1 MDQEFMKEK
10 PVMPLV
16 ISMALPMTFSMLV
29 NALYNIIDSYFV
41 AQISEDAMTAL
52 SLVFPLQNLVNA
64 VVIGFA
70 IGINATMAYYLGAQ
84 KQQLADKTA
93 SLGMLL
99 NMLHGLVLAAICIAV
114 MPAFLGMF
122 TKQAGIIG
130 MGVQYSDI
138 VFLFAVPNAAA
149 LCFEKIFQAVGRMK
163 TSMFCMLLGC
173 VTNIVLDPLLI
184 FGIGIFPAM
193 GIRGAALATGI
204 GQIVSLAGYLTAYY
218 WKPIPAKVKVRNMK
232 PEKQLCKKVYSIGI
246 PATLSLALP
255 SVQVSALNAILAVY
269 SASYVLVL
277 GAYFKLQ
284 TFLYLTGNGVVQGMR
299 PLIGYNYGA
308 GESKRVKEIF
318 RSALFLIVIVM
329 VIGTILCMAVPQALI
344 GLFTGNPE
352 TIRLGREALRLISI
366 GFIVSSV
373 SVTVSGALEGL
384 GKGKESLVISLLRY
398 IVVILPL
405 AFILSRLSG
414 GWCMARVLDH
424 GICFSSDLM
433 DHMQKRD
440 FSVRHIQQCFKLV
453 DRNRFGIKITL
464 IPGRT
469 KLMNVVAYLLIFNSL
484 DTGFGIGTV
493 CVIND
498 RLYHSLILWL
508 LFNIFDKTHIDFQLI
523 NR

>member
-1 MDQEFMKEK
+1 MNQEFMKEK

-70 IGINATMAYYLGAQ
+70 IGINAAMAYYLGAQ

-93 SLGMLL
+93 SIGMLL

-114 MPAFLGMF
+114 MPAFLVMF
-122 TKQAGIIG
+122 TKQAGIYWEWG
-130 MGVQYSDI
+130 YSTRI
-138 VFLFAVPNAAA
+138 LYFYLQCQMRQRFVLK
-149 LCFEKIFQAVGRMK
+149 KIFQAVGRMK

-405 AFILSRLSG
+405 AFILSRLFQAAGVWHAFWITEFVSAVIS
-414 GWCMARVLDH
+414 WI
-424 GICFSSDLM
+424 IC
-433 DHMQKRD
+433 K
-440 FSVRHIQQCFKLV
+440 KE
-453 DRNRFGIKITL
+453 
-464 IPGRT
+464 
-469 KLMNVVAYLLIFNSL
+469 IF
-484 DTGFGIGTV
+484 
-493 CVIND
+493 
-498 RLYHSLILWL
+498 
-508 LFNIFDKTHIDFQLI
+508 Q
-523 NR
+523 

>member
-1 MDQEFMKEK
+1 MNQEFMKEK

-284 TFLYLTGNGVVQGMR
+284 PFLY
-299 PLIGYNYGA
+299 LIGYNYGA

-405 AFILSRLSG
+405 AFILSRLFEAAGVWHAFWITEFVSAVIS
-414 GWCMARVLDH
+414 WI
-424 GICFSSDLM
+424 IC
-433 DHMQKRD
+433 K
-440 FSVRHIQQCFKLV
+440 KE
-453 DRNRFGIKITL
+453 
-464 IPGRT
+464 
-469 KLMNVVAYLLIFNSL
+469 IF
-484 DTGFGIGTV
+484 
-493 CVIND
+493 
-498 RLYHSLILWL
+498 
-508 LFNIFDKTHIDFQLI
+508 Q
-523 NR
+523 

>member
-70 IGINATMAYYLGAQ
+70 IGINAAMAYYLGAQ

-93 SLGMLL
+93 SIGMLL

-114 MPAFLGMF
+114 MPVFLGMF

-130 MGVQYSDI
+130 MGVQYSD
-138 VFLFAVPNAAA
+138 
-149 LCFEKIFQAVGRMK
+149 
-163 TSMFCMLLGC
+163 
-173 VTNIVLDPLLI
+173 IVLDPLLI

-318 RSALFLIVIVM
+318 LSALFLIVIVM

-405 AFILSRLSG
+405 AFILSRLFQAAGVWHAFWITEFVSAVIS
-414 GWCMARVLDH
+414 WI
-424 GICFSSDLM
+424 IC
-433 DHMQKRD
+433 K
-440 FSVRHIQQCFKLV
+440 KE
-453 DRNRFGIKITL
+453 
-464 IPGRT
+464 
-469 KLMNVVAYLLIFNSL
+469 IF
-484 DTGFGIGTV
+484 
-493 CVIND
+493 
-498 RLYHSLILWL
+498 
-508 LFNIFDKTHIDFQLI
+508 Q
-523 NR
+523 

>member
-1 MDQEFMKEK
+1 MNQEFMKEK

-41 AQISEDAMTAL
+41 ARISEDAMTAL
-52 SLVFPLQNLVNA
+52 SLVYPLQNLVNA

-70 IGINATMAYYLGAQ
+70 IGINATMAYYLGAK
-84 KQQLADKTA
+84 KQELANKTA

-99 NMLHGLVLAAICIAV
+99 NMIHGVILAAGCIAV
-114 MPAFLGMF
+114 MPVFLRMF
-122 TKQAGIIG
+122 TADEGIVG
-130 MGVQYSDI
+130 MGVQYSNI
-138 VFLFAVPNAAA
+138 VFLFAVPNAAG

-163 TSMFCMLLGC
+163 TSMFCMLAGC
-173 VTNIVLDPLLI
+173 VTNIVLDPLFI
-184 FGIGIFPAM
+184 FGIGIFPEM
-193 GIRGAALATGI
+193 GIEGAALATGI
-204 GQIVSLAGYLTAYY
+204 GQVVSLAGYLLMYY
-218 WKPIPAKVKVRNMK
+218 LKPIPVKVKVKDMK
-232 PEKQLCKKVYSIGI
+232 PETQLCKKVYSIGI

-255 SVQVSALNAILAVY
+255 SVQVSALNAILTVY

-318 RSALFLIVIVM
+318 QSALFLIAVVM
-329 VIGTILCMAVPQALI
+329 VIGTILCMAVPQSLI

-352 TIRLGREALRLISI
+352 TIALGKEALRLISI

-384 GKGKESLVISLLRY
+384 GKGKESLIISLLRY

-405 AFILSRLSG
+405 AFVLSRFWGATGVWHAFWITEIISALIS
-414 GWCMARVLDH
+414 WSLY
-424 GICFSSDLM
+424 
-433 DHMQKRD
+433 KRE
-440 FSVRHIQQCFKLV
+440 
-453 DRNRFGIKITL
+453 
-464 IPGRT
+464 
-469 KLMNVVAYLLIFNSL
+469 
-484 DTGFGIGTV
+484 
-493 CVIND
+493 
-498 RLYHSLILWL
+498 IL
-508 LFNIFDKTHIDFQLI
+508 K
-523 NR
+523 